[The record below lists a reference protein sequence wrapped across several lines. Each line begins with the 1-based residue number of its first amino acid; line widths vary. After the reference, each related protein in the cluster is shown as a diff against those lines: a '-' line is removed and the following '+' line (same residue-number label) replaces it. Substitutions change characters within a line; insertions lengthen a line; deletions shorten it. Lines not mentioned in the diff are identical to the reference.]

1 MRERHGFGEPQERP
15 GVQFRGQCGAQRMV
29 HHRFTTLPCSVPH
42 AGLARPDRRA
52 TLGRNASVIALWQ
65 THSNNKNA

>member
-1 MRERHGFGEPQERP
+1 
-15 GVQFRGQCGAQRMV
+15 MV
-29 HHRFTTLPCSVPH
+29 HHRFTTLSCSVPH